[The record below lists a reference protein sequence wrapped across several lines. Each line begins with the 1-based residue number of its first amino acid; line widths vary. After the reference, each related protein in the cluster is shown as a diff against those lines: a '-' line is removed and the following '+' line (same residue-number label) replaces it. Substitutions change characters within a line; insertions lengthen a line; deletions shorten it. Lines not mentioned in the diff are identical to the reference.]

1 MIFQIAFMSLSPYA
15 DKPLFFL
22 RQGKTG
28 DKIIPMSDISATHFF
43 KYCFLHNRFHL
54 SYRSLSIDFF
64 LTSHISHLGG
74 RIGTQFI
81 IPHRMIEDSGQLIVQ
96 CFQIGL

>member
-1 MIFQIAFMSLSPYA
+1 MFFQIAFMSLSPYA
-15 DKPLFFL
+15 DKSLFFL

-28 DKIIPMSDISATHFF
+28 DKIILVSDISAAHFF

-64 LTSHISHLGG
+64 LTDRCYQAHYNK
-74 RIGTQFI
+74 
-81 IPHRMIEDSGQLIVQ
+81 LIFHFSCKIKEV
-96 CFQIGL
+96 LA